1 MDAAIE
7 TAWPEFIASLQAYI
21 KDGSLK
27 AHKPSVRHFQKGQL
41 SQDADE
47 QECRRYTLSYA
58 MMHAIALSN
67 LLEQELVNTQCINNH
82 SAILHIDFACGPG
95 SALWALLRLAK
106 QCSWQHLTSLGY
118 DHNPHILKLAM
129 DISDTI
135 TPQIPANFEV
145 DESFLD
151 DRAHFNQLIRVKS
164 FFIAGRVKPERLK
177 YDVVLVTINSLFG
190 QKSFQKN
197 DPGQLI
203 ETIKPLKKVSRKIPV
218 LIVGTHPDYGKI
230 RLYLNTILEYRE
242 VQHYF
247 NMICQDLNGEYL
259 YNGKIGSSWIPGG
272 IEPTDTKPQLAHI
285 IKL

>member
-27 AHKPSVRHFQKGQL
+27 VHESADHYQQGQL
-41 SQDADE
+41 SQNADE

-145 DESFLD
+145 DQDLAKF
-151 DRAHFNQLIRVKS
+151 RKLIKQYISV
-164 FFIAGRVKPERLK
+164 K

-190 QKSFQKN
+190 QDSFQ
-197 DPGQLI
+197 DDDFDQLI
-203 ETIKPLKKVSRKIPV
+203 KAIKLLQKYNVNNIPI
-218 LIVGTHPDYGKI
+218 LIAGTHPDYGKI
-230 RLYLNTILEYRE
+230 RLYLNTILE
-242 VQHYF
+242 
-247 NMICQDLNGEYL
+247 C
-259 YNGKIGSSWIPGG
+259 S
-272 IEPTDTKPQLAHI
+272 
-285 IKL
+285 